1 MPPSQPPVTTLQL
14 TDLPMLA
21 FLAWILALR
30 YSGMSEESGY
40 PSYPGLP
47 LAASAR
53 QACGTH
59 AL

>member
-1 MPPSQPPVTTLQL
+1 MTTLQL
-14 TDLPMLA
+14 TELPMLD

-30 YSGMSEESGY
+30 YSGMPATESGY